1 MIVDLDWLL
10 ILVLLLCR
18 LFASL
23 LKDRGPMDP
32 NDSMIQSELEKCSTN
47 AQVVIC
53 EAGGIC
59 KFLRQSLQFAV
70 VDGYICLASD
80 AGKARQLARSRRQAM
95 LYHQQPQLKLNPP
108 PSLSVSASAGAI
120 LSHTNSSSVA
130 GTRMSMSLAGMDL
143 PLSSRVIPGLPQE
156 VVSGLS
162 NVPQF
167 LSQPSAT
174 YGMFQPDMNSS
185 SVIQTAVHSSNYN
198 DNGSKRI
205 NGGNTYDTW
214 VTVSKAA
221 KSSTG
226 VRNLDIGTSGG
237 IGELDDFSEHFM
249 SENSSNVSK
258 LTLNE
263 DTVGDNTT
271 NDEQFKQHIHYTPK
285 ELKNIAGISGSDS
298 SYESSNAGTVDSS
311 ASSESEEDHEDIQGN
326 ESEMTLLDANASSL
340 SNHHTL
346 PVSSLDTFD
355 TEVAE
360 TCAPQLESVS
370 TALSVSA
377 PEFIPLKF
385 AANQP
390 SLTANVDKSSPN
402 MSTSSRASSH
412 SRPSSTAAIT
422 INRRVQTDESWT
434 GELQQLKDSHALQ
447 VAAFEQQLY
456 DSMAHLQV
464 SVPVCVC
471 VCVCVC
477 VMITC

>member
-1 MIVDLDWLL
+1 
-10 ILVLLLCR
+10 
-18 LFASL
+18 
-23 LKDRGPMDP
+23 MDP
-32 NDSMIQSELEKCSTN
+32 NDSVIQRELEKCSTN

-59 KFLRQSLQFAV
+59 KFLLQSLQFAV

-95 LYHQQPQLKLNPP
+95 LHNQQPQLKLNPP
-108 PSLSVSASAGAI
+108 PSVSASAGAI
-120 LSHTNSSSVA
+120 LSNTNSSSSA

-143 PLSSRVIPGLPQE
+143 PLSSRVIPGLSHE
-156 VVSGLS
+156 GVSELS
-162 NVPQF
+162 NVPEF
-167 LSQPSAT
+167 LSQPSAA
-174 YGMFQPDMNSS
+174 YGMFQPDINSS
-185 SVIQTAVHSSNYN
+185 SVIQTAVHASNYN
-198 DNGSKRI
+198 DNGIKGI
-205 NGGNTYDTW
+205 NGNNAYDTW
-214 VTVSKAA
+214 VTVSKAT

-226 VRNLDIGTSGG
+226 VTNLDIGTSGG
-237 IGELDDFSEHFM
+237 IGELDDFSEHIM
-249 SENSSNVSK
+249 SENSSNISK

-263 DTVGDNTT
+263 DTVGDITT
-271 NDEQFKQHIHYTPK
+271 NDEQFKQQTHYK
-285 ELKNIAGISGSDS
+285 QLKNIAGISGSDS
-298 SYESSNAGTVDSS
+298 SYESSNAGSVDSS
-311 ASSESEEDHEDIQGN
+311 SSSGSEEDQEDIQGN

-340 SNHHTL
+340 SGHHTL

-360 TCAPQLESVS
+360 TCATQSESVS

-390 SLTANVDKSSPN
+390 SLTTNVGKSSPN
-402 MSTSSRASSH
+402 MTTSSRASSH

-447 VAAFEQQLY
+447 VAALEQQLY
-456 DSMAHLQV
+456 ESMVQLQV
-464 SVPVCVC
+464 SVPVCEDNSTTSLKFYLTFF
-471 VCVCVC
+471 
-477 VMITC
+477 IDIEGRSYKRSRILI